1 MLKTVPPSSSGRC
14 SFGSRLVRCTVRR
27 NLAAWMGGG
36 TWGGSTENC
45 TVENNIAKE
54 FGGGVWGGVHE
65 GLAVTNNSACNYP
78 DAAAAAELSR

>member
-1 MLKTVPPSSSGRC
+1 
-14 SFGSRLVRCTVRR
+14 
-27 NLAAWMGGG
+27 MGGG

-45 TVENNIAKE
+45 TVENNIAKD